1 MERSNLKKTRRKLTI
16 MFTILVFFACL
27 ILGLVFLWA
36 KYLHENKIEKDN
48 FAFSTNTIQ
57 KRFINLKEFISVH
70 EIWNSLFTRDKNSWI
85 VRKKPKIEDKL
96 INFLIIDSAWD
107 IIYQNIR
114 DNIEWKVLESVLQK
128 LVYNRV
134 YRIDDYYLKISD
146 LIDQKEKYTIIFI
159 KKLRY
164 DKDDYIYDFIRF
176 LLILSIF
183 TIILYFIWYKFVQ
196 KNLEPV
202 EETLLDMQDFIHNA
216 GHELKTPISV
226 IHWNLQ
232 LLKEIKKYDKDLLIE
247 WIKEIE
253 RLDKLIE
260 WLIDLSNINK
270 EDNLEKLYVQKE
282 IQDIVSDFDVKIKD
296 KDLRLV
302 TKLESK
308 IVIHAN
314 REYLYIVISNLLSNA
329 IKYSNKWWKITVV
342 LDKNRLI
349 MKDLWI
355 WIQKENFEKI
365 FMRFFREEGIRSSDS
380 FWIWLSLVRK
390 IVRIYNWKI
399 EVQSKVW
406 KWTKFIITF

>member
-1 MERSNLKKTRRKLTI
+1 

-27 ILGLVFLWA
+27 ILGLVFLGA

-70 EIWNSLFTRDKNSWI
+70 EIGNSLFTRDKNSGI

-96 INFLIIDSAWD
+96 INFLIIDSAGD

-114 DNIEWKVLESVLQK
+114 DNIEGKVLESVLQK

-183 TIILYFIWYKFVQ
+183 TIILYFIGYKFVQ

-226 IHWNLQ
+226 IHGNLQ

-247 WIKEIE
+247 GIKEIE

-260 WLIDLSNINK
+260 GLIDLSNINK

-329 IKYSNKWWKITVV
+329 IKYSNKGGKITVV

-349 MKDLWI
+349 MKDLGI
-355 WIQKENFEKI
+355 GIQKENFEKI

-380 FWIWLSLVRK
+380 FGIGLSLVRK

-399 EVQSKVW
+399 EVQSKVG
-406 KWTKFIITF
+406 KGTKFIITF